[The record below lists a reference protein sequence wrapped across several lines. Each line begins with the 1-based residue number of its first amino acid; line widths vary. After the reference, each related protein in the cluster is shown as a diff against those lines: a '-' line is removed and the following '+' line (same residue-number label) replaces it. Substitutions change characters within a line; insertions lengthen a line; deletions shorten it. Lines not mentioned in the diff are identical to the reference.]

1 MRRAKLTGDI
11 QDFVPAARLA
21 MDAGGQGLIF
31 PGRSGDTTNLWW
43 IPFSVPK
50 FAISGPPQ
58 RLTFGATREEAPSA
72 ILLANG
78 MKRVAFSSFT
88 ETLAVWSLP
97 IQPNQGKVTGQPEQL
112 THDAA
117 GDFMPSISR
126 DGSKIV
132 FVSTRPGQQDVRT
145 KDLRTGQ
152 ESALTANRVE
162 KWDPQFSPDASQV
175 AFGAEDDNIF
185 VVSSSGGAPEL
196 VCKQCSEVTD
206 WSADVDVTKCVRR
219 NGRMSPFLLFCPN
232 DV

>member
-21 MDAGGQGLIF
+21 MDPGGQGLIF

-97 IQPNQGKVTGQPEQL
+97 I
-112 THDAA
+112 
-117 GDFMPSISR
+117 
-126 DGSKIV
+126 
-132 FVSTRPGQQDVRT
+132 
-145 KDLRTGQ
+145 
-152 ESALTANRVE
+152 
-162 KWDPQFSPDASQV
+162 
-175 AFGAEDDNIF
+175 
-185 VVSSSGGAPEL
+185 
-196 VCKQCSEVTD
+196 
-206 WSADVDVTKCVRR
+206 
-219 NGRMSPFLLFCPN
+219 
-232 DV
+232 